1 MDVELGDGG
10 GGRSRIGMRH
20 ATLGVVALVF
30 LLLAGRLANTAI
42 AEPAWPTY
50 HHDAGRSGADP
61 EAYKPIEPKLAWQS
75 PDLGAPMWGQPLV
88 LGSRVYAATVGD
100 QIYALDATTGKVQWQ
115 KSAGVPV
122 PESAVVCGDIKPTV
136 GVVGTPVIDTA
147 THTLYA
153 VADTWEAGTKAIHHV
168 LEGFDVNS
176 GERVLS
182 TQVDPPGAEPK
193 TLLERP
199 ALNLANGKVIF
210 GFGGNAGD
218 CGQYRGAVVA
228 APENG
233 GAPSFWQYAPASP
246 AFGGAAVWG
255 TSGPAVDSE
264 GNVYVS
270 TGNPNFPTGQEVTTY
285 DHSDSV
291 IELNS
296 SMSLTGTFE
305 PETWL
310 SDSNHDRDMGSAG
323 PELLPGGLLFQ
334 AGKNEM
340 GYLIDEATMGSGA
353 PPVYSEKVCKGKTE
367 GAGEGSFGGDA
378 YAAGTIYVPCN
389 DGVRA
394 LAYNQAARTFSPLW
408 HGPPEAIGPPIVSG
422 GLVWVLS
429 GKFLIGGGTKL
440 YGLDPAT
447 GIPRYTLTLPS
458 PVVDHFGSPSAAGG
472 RVFVATGSTVTAY
485 QIADLRPTVVTEAA
499 SSVGQTAATLH
510 ATVNPRGWTVSEC
523 RFEYGPTEAYGS
535 SAPCAS
541 PPGSGESPVAVSVHI
556 SGLHAGTTYH
566 FRVVAVNPSGT
577 SSGGDESFKSMPNAP
592 TVVTT
597 AASSVG
603 GTDATLNG
611 SVNPEG
617 ATVSE
622 CRFEYGPTETY
633 GAAAPCGQS
642 PGPLTSPVAISTHIT
657 ALSANTRYHFRIVAV
672 TPVGTG
678 YGSDETLLTASSPL
692 VVPIAGTAPSQG
704 SVSEKSGESANG
716 VSAFTEHLLP
726 APVASLLSRSLTASR
741 SGSVKVK
748 LGCAGQSPCVG
759 TVTLRT
765 LAPVPAGRKPK
776 GSTGMLTLAAGSFDL
791 AGGRDGWVA
800 LGLSP
805 KARKLL
811 QRMHGLRVRA
821 GIAWH
826 APAGSAHTGESIVTL
841 RLAKKAR

>member
-1 MDVELGDGG
+1 MDVG
-10 GGRSRIGMRH
+10 SRIGVRH
-20 ATLGVVALVF
+20 ATVPLVALVSF
-30 LLLAGRLANTAI
+30 LMAGPLANPAT
-42 AEPAWPTY
+42 AEPAWTTY

-61 EAYKPIEPKLAWQS
+61 EAYGPIEPKLAWQS

-100 QIYALDATTGKVQWQ
+100 QIYALDATTGKVEWQ
-115 KSAGVPV
+115 NSAGVPV
-122 PESAVVCGDIKPTV
+122 PEKDVVCGDIQPTV

-153 VADTWEAGTKAIHHV
+153 VADTWEAGTKTIHHV

-182 TQVDPPGAEPK
+182 TEVDPPGAEPK

-199 ALNLANGKVIF
+199 ALNLANGNVIF

-218 CGQYRGAVVA
+218 CGEYRGAVVA

-264 GNVYVS
+264 GNIYVS
-270 TGNPNFPTGQEVTTY
+270 TGNPNFPKGQEVTTY

-291 IELNS
+291 IELS
-296 SMSLTGTFE
+296 STMSLTGAFE

-334 AGKNEM
+334 AGKNET

-367 GAGEGSFGGDA
+367 GNGEGSFGGDA

-394 LAYNQAARTFSPLW
+394 LTYNQAARTFSPLW
-408 HGPPEAIGPPIVSG
+408 HGPLDAIGPPIVSG

-429 GKFLIGGGTKL
+429 GKFLTGGGTKL

-499 SSVGQTAATLH
+499 TSIGQTTATLN
-510 ATVNPRGWTVSEC
+510 ATVNSRGWTVSEC
-523 RFEYGPTEAYGS
+523 RFEYGPTEAYGAS
-535 SAPCAS
+535 VPCAS
-541 PPGSGESPVAVSVHI
+541 PPGAGESPVAVSAHI
-556 SGLHAGTTYH
+556 AALSANMTYH
-566 FRVVAVNPSGT
+566 FRVVAVNPGGT
-577 SSGGDESFKSMPNAP
+577 S
-592 TVVTT
+592 
-597 AASSVG
+597 
-603 GTDATLNG
+603 
-611 SVNPEG
+611 
-617 ATVSE
+617 
-622 CRFEYGPTETY
+622 
-633 GAAAPCGQS
+633 
-642 PGPLTSPVAISTHIT
+642 
-657 ALSANTRYHFRIVAV
+657 
-672 TPVGTG
+672 

-692 VVPIAGTAPSQG
+692 VVPIEGASSSQG
-704 SVSEKSGESANG
+704 SVSSNTGAPANR
-716 VSAFTEHLLP
+716 VLAFTEQVLP
-726 APVASLLSRSLTASR
+726 APVVTLLSRSLTASR

-748 LGCAGQSPCVG
+748 IGCKGQSPCVG
-759 TVTLRT
+759 TVTLRALT
-765 LAPVPAGRKPK
+765 GRTSK

-791 AGGRDGWVA
+791 AGGRGGSIA
-800 LGLSP
+800 MHLSA

-811 QRMHGLRVRA
+811 ERMDTLRVRA
-821 GIAWH
+821 RIEWH
-826 APAGSAHTGESIVTL
+826 APAGSANAIQSIVTL

>member
-10 GGRSRIGMRH
+10 GERSRIGLRR
-20 ATLGVVALVF
+20 AAALLVALVS
-30 LLLAGRLANTAI
+30 LPLAGPLASTAT
-42 AEPAWPTY
+42 AEPSWPTY
-50 HHDAGRSGADP
+50 HHDPGRSGADP

-75 PDLGAPMWGQPLV
+75 QDLGAPMWSQPLV

-100 QIYALDATTGKVQWQ
+100 QIYALDATTGKVEWQ
-115 KSAGVPV
+115 TSAGVPV
-122 PESAVVCGDIKPTV
+122 PEKNVVCGDIEPTV

-153 VADTWEAGTKAIHHV
+153 VADTWEASTKTIHHV

-176 GERVLS
+176 GERVLTS
-182 TQVDPPGAEPK
+182 QVDPPGAEPK

-199 ALNLANGKVIF
+199 ALNLANGNVIF

-218 CGQYRGAVVA
+218 CGEYRGAVVA

-233 GAPSFWQYAPASP
+233 GAPSFWKYAPASP

-255 TSGPAVDSE
+255 TSGPAVDGG
-264 GNVYVS
+264 GNIYAS
-270 TGNPNFPTGQEVTTY
+270 TGNPNFPAGQEVTTY

-291 IELNS
+291 IELSS

-305 PETWL
+305 PATWL

-334 AGKNEM
+334 AGKNET

-353 PPVYSEKVCKGKTE
+353 PPVYSGKVCKGKTE
-367 GAGEGSFGGDA
+367 GNGEGSFGGDA
-378 YAAGTIYVPCN
+378 YAAGTIYVPCI

-394 LAYNQAARTFSPLW
+394 LTYNQTARTFSPLW
-408 HGPPEAIGPPIVSG
+408 HGPADAMGPPIVSG

-429 GKFLIGGGTKL
+429 GKFLTGGGTKL

-485 QIADLRPTVVTEAA
+485 QIADLSPALVTEAPT
-499 SSVGQTAATLH
+499 SVGQTTATLN

-523 RFEYGPTEAYGS
+523 RFEYGPTETYGAS
-535 SAPCAS
+535 VPCAS
-541 PPGSGESPVAVSVHI
+541 LPGGGESPVAVSVHI
-556 SGLHAGTTYH
+556 SGLQANTTYH
-566 FRVVAVNPSGT
+566 FRVVAINPGGT
-577 SSGGDESFKSMPNAP
+577 S
-592 TVVTT
+592 
-597 AASSVG
+597 
-603 GTDATLNG
+603 
-611 SVNPEG
+611 
-617 ATVSE
+617 
-622 CRFEYGPTETY
+622 
-633 GAAAPCGQS
+633 
-642 PGPLTSPVAISTHIT
+642 
-657 ALSANTRYHFRIVAV
+657 
-672 TPVGTG
+672 

-692 VVPIAGTAPSQG
+692 VVPIAGTSSSQG
-704 SVSEKSGESANG
+704 SVAAGTGASANG
-716 VSAFTEHLLP
+716 VSAFTEHVPP

-741 SGSVKVK
+741 SGTVKVK
-748 LGCAGQSPCVG
+748 LGCKGQSSCVG

-765 LAPVPAGRKPK
+765 LSPVP
-776 GSTGMLTLAAGSFDL
+776 TGGTSRGTGVLALAAGSFDL
-791 AGGRDGWVA
+791 AGGRDGSIA
-800 LGLSP
+800 MHLSA

-811 QRMHGLRVRA
+811 QRMHTLRVRA

-826 APAGSAHTGESIVTL
+826 APAGSAHTRQIILTL
-841 RLAKKAR
+841 RLARNAR